1 MSVSAPLP
9 ISAGRPLSPDI
20 LDGLIAVTAVAWVVL
35 QWWWASPVSYA
46 LGQYLPI
53 AHLDEQKFAHLGFAL
68 AIAALAVA
76 RAVKNPH
83 TLASAALATLVV
95 LLAAA
100 PCMYLLIESDAL
112 AGRAG
117 SPTTTDIV
125 FGAAGLVALLFF
137 THIEL
142 SRGLVILALAAIA
155 YLLWGHIELMPEAL
169 QWKGASF
176 SKTISHLWLYTE
188 GVYGISIGVAVQF
201 IFLFV
206 LFGEIMQRMGFG
218 QFITKLSLLL
228 LAGQKAGAA
237 KAAILSSTAI
247 GSISGSS
254 TANVVTTGSFTIP
267 LMMKNGMSREDAGA
281 VEVAASSNGQLM
293 PPIMGAAAFLIAEYT
308 NTPYH
313 ELVYHAALPALC
325 AFFGLLCIVHLRACA
340 SEGPHGLATAL
351 ARPSLGERM
360 AGFYRRRSLWRFGV
374 GAGLAA
380 LALTLSWLIRQS
392 TTAEVFFALAAVA
405 LAALYVRWTHTS
417 AGESVGVSAD
427 ERTGAG
433 DGVKA
438 GASESAG
445 ATLKAGASL
454 SARTSAMSDDA
465 TEASFDAGASVS
477 SEASAGA
484 KAGVDS
490 GAKASVN
497 VDAIASAGTDG
508 GSGMGVGGGAGTG
521 VGAGTDGGVGSG
533 TGVGSG
539 AGAGLQAGAGAGA
552 GAGVKAGVKA
562 GAGAGVKVDAV
573 ESAGGGTDSDLDE
586 FERAQSVAE
595 LWRRGRHF
603 GLPVLVLLW
612 LLIAEGLSPQL
623 SVWWAVTCALTILLT
638 RPALKRWFATGNFE
652 EFVQHYR
659 TARIGTLMRDVCV
672 MTVKRMLP
680 ISLATA
686 CAGIIVGTIT
696 LSGLQQILGDVVLL
710 AAGDSLALLL
720 VMLALAS
727 LVLGL
732 GLPTTPNYILISSL
746 FAAVLYTATEQFGL
760 SVSLVAIHLFIL
772 YFGVLAD
779 DTPPVG
785 LCAYAAAAV
794 SGGDPLRTGVRAF
807 LLDIRTAILPFA
819 FIFNPDL
826 LLMNVG
832 VLEGFMVAAA
842 ALAGMYVFCAT
853 LQSWLLVRNTFF
865 EGALLLAAS
874 LILLCPQWLHSEI
887 YPPWQAQKPSMV
899 YAQTETQNTADE
911 VVRLQLTSADGEVNK
926 VLSFTAQAGVPW
938 QQTIRESLGIELDAN
953 GLINEVDLFSIADDL
968 EVSPGWQ
975 LAEVDIKR
983 GESPHPRWLWA
994 LGAALWAFV
1003 YLLQRRR
1010 RTQILTAPGAVG
1022 T

>member
-1 MSVSAPLP
+1 MNA
-9 ISAGRPLSPDI
+9 
-20 LDGLIAVTAVAWVVL
+20 
-35 QWWWASPVSYA
+35 
-46 LGQYLPI
+46 
-53 AHLDEQKFAHLGFAL
+53 
-68 AIAALAVA
+68 
-76 RAVKNPH
+76 
-83 TLASAALATLVV
+83 
-95 LLAAA
+95 
-100 PCMYLLIESDAL
+100 
-112 AGRAG
+112 
-117 SPTTTDIV
+117 
-125 FGAAGLVALLFF
+125 
-137 THIEL
+137 
-142 SRGLVILALAAIA
+142 
-155 YLLWGHIELMPEAL
+155 
-169 QWKGASF
+169 
-176 SKTISHLWLYTE
+176 
-188 GVYGISIGVAVQF
+188 
-201 IFLFV
+201 
-206 LFGEIMQRMGFG
+206 
-218 QFITKLSLLL
+218 
-228 LAGQKAGAA
+228 
-237 KAAILSSTAI
+237 
-247 GSISGSS
+247 
-254 TANVVTTGSFTIP
+254 
-267 LMMKNGMSREDAGA
+267 
-281 VEVAASSNGQLM
+281 
-293 PPIMGAAAFLIAEYT
+293 
-308 NTPYH
+308 
-313 ELVYHAALPALC
+313 
-325 AFFGLLCIVHLRACA
+325 
-340 SEGPHGLATAL
+340 
-351 ARPSLGERM
+351 
-360 AGFYRRRSLWRFGV
+360 
-374 GAGLAA
+374 
-380 LALTLSWLIRQS
+380 
-392 TTAEVFFALAAVA
+392 
-405 LAALYVRWTHTS
+405 
-417 AGESVGVSAD
+417 GVS
-427 ERTGAG
+427 
-433 DGVKA
+433 
-438 GASESAG
+438 
-445 ATLKAGASL
+445 
-454 SARTSAMSDDA
+454 
-465 TEASFDAGASVS
+465 
-477 SEASAGA
+477 
-484 KAGVDS
+484 
-490 GAKASVN
+490 
-497 VDAIASAGTDG
+497 
-508 GSGMGVGGGAGTG
+508 
-521 VGAGTDGGVGSG
+521 
-533 TGVGSG
+533 
-539 AGAGLQAGAGAGA
+539 
-552 GAGVKAGVKA
+552 AGVKAGVKA

-586 FERAQSVAE
+586 FERAQSAAE

-832 VLEGFMVAAA
+832 VLEGFMVATA